1 MQQHHV
7 GNPSVNTLEPCKDYV
22 FPLETNK
29 NTKDLF
35 FWTFLSFSFCQYKL
49 NTSVWKDF
57 FSWSLDVLFWRLQ
70 TQTLKIHFL
79 CQFKLFALIN
89 SSSLIQK
96 YNLLKW
102 LVILKIETKVK
113 WRNPSPCYHGNLP
126 SPLVCLRCLSMQWWL
141 DNVLDYGLLYIHM
154 IFKESKSFIKN
165 LSFDT
170 FNHHKTYLLSKV
182 IN

>member
-113 WRNPSPCYHGNLP
+113 WRNPLYVTMVVF
-126 SPLVCLRCLSMQWWL
+126 PLLLFVCDVYLCNDGWIMSWIMVSL
-141 DNVLDYGLLYIHM
+141 
-154 IFKESKSFIKN
+154 IFTWSSRKAKAS
-165 LSFDT
+165 
-170 FNHHKTYLLSKV
+170 
-182 IN
+182 